1 MKHLYI
7 YISLILLTLGNQE
20 LLSQEKS
27 NAFLDKIKSTFSP
40 EIKIGTHTFKDG
52 SVYTGEIKGRK
63 PHGKGK
69 TLFKSGDSYEGEYV
83 KGKREGYGIY
93 SFTDGEKYEGQWFQ
107 DQQHGRGTYHFA
119 NNNRY

>member
-1 MKHLYI
+1 MSNLDFIDNLYLCKSTIITHETPIYI

-69 TLFKSGDSYEGEYV
+69 TLFKSKLV
-83 KGKREGYGIY
+83 TLAIATKI
-93 SFTDGEKYEGQWFQ
+93 KYKA
-107 DQQHGRGTYHFA
+107 YLI
-119 NNNRY
+119 